1 MKFSAVELIWYRETV
16 QPASEVFVSLRAIEL
31 FARLKEWDHG
41 EIGKRSRLKICRP
54 VMVL

>member
-1 MKFSAVELIWYRETV
+1 MNFSAVELIWHQETV
-16 QPASEVFVSLRAIEL
+16 QTASEVFVSLRAIEL